1 MRVSSYLPDPVTAYI
16 EHVGFGKPMRH
27 LARKRQTH
35 ASTIKR
41 QIDRITRIEAGSPLV
56 AAALQRANHDW
67 GLWVAN
73 LPSADEWNGTCQL
86 ILSRLSKRGTLLAW
100 SSGLDTA
107 AVMTSQS
114 SMEPIVLARCASHLA
129 ALLQMAGWIVP
140 IDTKS
145 RVYCLKLSP
154 AGRAFLIAQTA
165 EIENQNTPQLKDA
178 RHGPQEY
185 DPLEALWRRKSGQGG
200 FQIDPELQ
208 KVGLWI
214 RQDAIQTRAKSLKTV
229 LGQGQSSN
237 ASEAMAA
244 ARLAS
249 VIQDLGPGVMP
260 EVVWAYCVTKEP
272 IEELEARLGLPNRS
286 AKALLR
292 EALIRAQLIYRRAF
306 ETPANPTA
314 RPAGDEA
321 ILTLLKSRAAQKA
334 GATSDKATKN

>member
-1 MRVSSYLPDPVTAYI
+1 MGVRVPSYLPDPVNAYI

-27 LARKRQTH
+27 LARKRDTH

-41 QIDRITRIEAGSPLV
+41 QIDRITKIEASSALV
-56 AAALQRANHDW
+56 AAELQRADVDW
-67 GLWVAN
+67 SAWVQD
-73 LPSADEWNGTCQL
+73 LPSADEWNTTCQL
-86 ILSRLSKRGTLLAW
+86 ILMALSKPGTLLAW

-107 AVMTSQS
+107 AVMNSQGTSD
-114 SMEPIVLARCASHLA
+114 PIILARCQCRIA
-129 ALLQMAGWIVP
+129 ALVQMAGWVVP

-145 RVYCLKLSP
+145 KVLCLKLSP
-154 AGRAFLIAQTA
+154 AGRAYLIAHTA
-165 EIENQNTPQLKDA
+165 ELENQKTPQLKDA

-185 DPLEALWRRKSGQGG
+185 DPLEALWRRKPGQGG
-200 FQIDPELQ
+200 FKNDPELQ
-208 KVGLWI
+208 KVSLWI

-229 LGQGQSSN
+229 LGQGQNTN

-292 EALIRAQLIYRRAF
+292 EALIRAQLVYRRVF
-306 ETPANPTA
+306 ETPSNPTA
-314 RPAGDEA
+314 QTGDET
-321 ILTLLKSRAAQKA
+321 ILTLLKSRAAQRA
-334 GATSDKATKN
+334 GDASTI

>member
-1 MRVSSYLPDPVTAYI
+1 MRVPSYLPGPVTAFI

-27 LARKRQTH
+27 LARKRAAH

-56 AAALQRANHDW
+56 AAALQAADRDW

-73 LPSADEWNGTCQL
+73 LPSEDEWNSTCQL
-86 ILSRLSKRGTLLAW
+86 ILSRLSKRGALLAW

-107 AVMTSQS
+107 AVMNSQS
-114 SMEPIVLARCASHLA
+114 GMEPTVLARCASHIA

-140 IDTKS
+140 IDAKA
-145 RVYCLKLSP
+145 RVFCLKLSP
-154 AGRAFLIAQTA
+154 AGRAYLITETA

-185 DPLEALWRRKSGQGG
+185 DPLETLWQRQNRQGQ
-200 FQIDPELQ
+200 FKIDPELQ

-229 LGQGQSSN
+229 LGQGESANSSD
-237 ASEAMAA
+237 AMAA

-272 IEELEARLGLPNRS
+272 IEELEARLGLPTRS

-292 EALIRAQLIYRRAF
+292 EALIRAQLVYRRAS
-306 ETPANPTA
+306 ETPSNATA
-314 RPAGDEA
+314 QTGDAA
-321 ILTLLKSRAAQKA
+321 ILTLLKSRAAQRA
-334 GATSDKATKN
+334 GHAPTI

>member
-1 MRVSSYLPDPVTAYI
+1 MRVPSYLPGPVTAYI

-27 LARKRQTH
+27 LARKRAAH

-56 AAALQRANHDW
+56 AAALQEADLDW
-67 GLWVAN
+67 GLWVDN
-73 LPSADEWNGTCQL
+73 LPSADEWNSTCQL
-86 ILSRLSKRGTLLAW
+86 ILSRLSKRGALLAW

-114 SMEPIVLARCASHLA
+114 SMEPTVLARCASHIA

-140 IDTKS
+140 IDAKA
-145 RVYCLKLSP
+145 RVFCLKLSP
-154 AGRAFLIAQTA
+154 AGRAHLITQTA

-178 RHGPQEY
+178 RHGPQKY
-185 DPLEALWRRKSGQGG
+185 DPLETLWQRRHQQGQ
-200 FQIDPELQ
+200 FKIDPELQ

-229 LGQGQSSN
+229 LGQGVRAN

-272 IEELEARLGLPNRS
+272 IEDLEVRLGLPARS

-292 EALIRAQLIYRRAF
+292 EALIRAQVVYRQAF
-306 ETPANPTA
+306 DRSELVQVEI
-314 RPAGDEA
+314 GDSSN
-321 ILTLLKSRAAQKA
+321 LPLLRLRVAQRGSKTRQISS
-334 GATSDKATKN
+334 GI